1 MNAPTFGLTIK
12 VVAERTGVSVH
23 TLRAWERRYGV
34 PAPKRDTDNRYR
46 LYDEQDIADV
56 LWLKQ
61 QVEAGIPPAQASLLL
76 RQRCQPRAMV
86 AEVAQPL
93 AVTQA
98 ALLDA
103 FARSDETTAR
113 RILDEAFALF
123 TPEQVAPHIIQ
134 PTLREIGARWMRGE
148 LTVWQEHLA
157 SNVIQQ
163 KLFAILQAQ
172 PALPLAVPTLVAAC
186 APNEEH
192 ALGLLMFSLVAQRQG
207 WRVIFLGQGTPL
219 DEINKVARTQPNLIV
234 VSVTTVIGLAGLVP
248 WLDPAQRPAVPLVF
262 GGRIVDALP
271 NLRAHLPGEYLG
283 ADITAAP
290 LQLFALKPRAKYWT
304 PSKRAFGAAN
314 ALRAQRLK
322 IAGDTAARFIATLA
336 PNHSRTWNAND
347 INFATLFLVDAVT
360 CALAFNV
367 PELMDTERAWLNEML
382 PPRAVSAKLI
392 TRHLETFARVLGQLF
407 PKEQNRLYQPLVAR
421 MTDRPRIEFGG

>member
-1 MNAPTFGLTIK
+1 MNEPSFGLTIK
-12 VVAERTGVSVH
+12 VVSERTGVSVH

-34 PAPKRDTDNRYR
+34 PAPKRDADNRYR

-61 QVEAGIPPAQASLLL
+61 QVEAGISPAQASALL
-76 RQRCQPRAMV
+76 RQRNGARRAS
-86 AEVAQPL
+86 ATQATQPL
-93 AVTQA
+93 VATQA

-123 TPEQVAPHIIQ
+123 TPEQVAQHIIE
-134 PTLREIGARWMRGE
+134 PTMREIGARWLRGE
-148 LTVWQEHLA
+148 MSVWQEHLA

-172 PALPLAVPTLVAAC
+172 PALPMVVPTLVAAC

-219 DEINKVARTQPNLIV
+219 DEINRVARTQPNLIV
-234 VSVTTVIGLAGLVP
+234 VSVTTVLGLVELVP
-248 WLDPAQRPAVPLVF
+248 WLDPARRPSVPLVF

-283 ADITAAP
+283 TDIAAAP
-290 LQLFALKPRAKYWT
+290 TQLFTLKPRAAYWS
-304 PSKRAFGAAN
+304 PSKRTLSAAN

-322 IAGDTAARFIATLA
+322 LAGNTAVRFMATLA
-336 PNHSRTWNAND
+336 PTHARTWDASA

-360 CALAFNV
+360 CALAFDV
-367 PELMDTERAWLNEML
+367 PELMDTERAWLDEMMRQ
-382 PPRAVSAKLI
+382 RAVPVELLAK
-392 TRHLETFARVLGQLF
+392 HLDTFARVLEQSF
-407 PKEQNRLYQPLVAR
+407 SKESYRLYQPLVAR
-421 MTDRPRIEFGG
+421 MKL

>member
-1 MNAPTFGLTIK
+1 MDTTFGLTIK

-34 PAPKRDTDNRYR
+34 PAPSRHSDNRYR

-61 QVEAGIPPAQASLLL
+61 QVEAGIPPAQASALL
-76 RQRCQPRAMV
+76 RQRRQSARAMIE
-86 AEVAQPL
+86 ATQPL
-93 AVTQA
+93 TTTQA

-103 FARSDETTAR
+103 FARSDEVTAR

-123 TPEQVAPHIIQ
+123 TPEQVTQHIIV

-148 LTVWQEHLA
+148 MTVWQEHLA

-192 ALGLLMFSLVAQRQG
+192 ALGLLIFSLLAQRQG

-219 DEINKVARTQPNLIV
+219 ADINAAARLQPKLIV
-234 VSVTTVIGLAGLVP
+234 VSITTVIGLAGLIP
-248 WLDPAQRPAVPLVF
+248 WLDAAQRPAVPLVF
-262 GGRIVDALP
+262 AGRIVDALP

-283 ADITAAP
+283 AEMIAP
-290 LQLFALKPRAKYWT
+290 AQLLTLKPRAEYWS
-304 PSKRAFGAAN
+304 PSKRALNAAN
-314 ALRAQRLK
+314 ALYARRLE
-322 IAGDTAARFIATLA
+322 IAGETVARFFATLA
-336 PNHSRTWNAND
+336 PNHHRTWNVND
-347 INFATLFLVDAVT
+347 INFATLFLIDAVT
-360 CALAFNV
+360 CALAFGV
-367 PELMDTERAWLNEML
+367 PELMDTERAWLDEMM
-382 PPRAVSAKLI
+382 PSRAVPAELV
-392 TRHLETFARVLGQLF
+392 TQHLETFARVLGQSF
-407 PKEQNRLYQPLVAR
+407 SKGHNQLYQSLIERMKNAR
-421 MTDRPRIEFGG
+421 RSYE